1 MHIFPFLFL
10 AVRVLQAEAAYSSA
24 LSLLS
29 ADSIGGTEAAVL
41 HSNRAGARLMVGGLV
56 CVCVCVSICVCVS
69 LCVYMCMCIYVCMCV

>member
-56 CVCVCVSICVCVS
+56 CVCACVCVCVCASICVC
-69 LCVYMCMCIYVCMCV
+69 MCV

>member
-56 CVCVCVSICVCVS
+56 CVCVCVCASICVC
-69 LCVYMCMCIYVCMCV
+69 MCV